1 MFPFLALD
9 PPLQSYPFITYSQT
23 SCYVILVGSPS
34 HPSSLDPM
42 SSECSSRLQ
51 VEPMQHNGC
60 WCSLLSRVRLSV
72 TPWTAAYRAS
82 LSFTI
87 CRSLLKLIE
96 LVMPSNHLV
105 LCCLLLFLSFPA
117 PQSFPVSQLFTSGG
131 QSIEASASAS
141 VLPMNIQHKHYLL
154 TDYIKINVVI

>member
-87 CRSLLKLIE
+87 CRSLLNQTHWVGDAIQSSRPLLSPSLPVFPSTTVFSSESALHIRWPKYWSFSFSIS
-96 LVMPSNHLV
+96 PSNEYSTQA
-105 LCCLLLFLSFPA
+105 LSPNW
-117 PQSFPVSQLFTSGG
+117 L
-131 QSIEASASAS
+131 
-141 VLPMNIQHKHYLL
+141 Y
-154 TDYIKINVVI
+154 